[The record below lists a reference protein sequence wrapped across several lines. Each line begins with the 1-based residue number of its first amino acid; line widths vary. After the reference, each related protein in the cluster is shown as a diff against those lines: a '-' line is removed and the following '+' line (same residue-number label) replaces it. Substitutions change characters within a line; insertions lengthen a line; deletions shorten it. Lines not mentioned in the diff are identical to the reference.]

1 MSAGAAPA
9 AAPANRAPEAAPRG
23 LVVAAFICIYTVWG
37 STYLAIRYAVATL
50 PPFLMAGARFLFAGG
65 LMLGWARLRG
75 APAPTRRE
83 WKSTIIIGALLLLG
97 GNGGVVWAETR
108 VTSSLAALLV
118 ATVPLWMAL
127 GDWLRPRGVRP
138 TARTALGLA
147 LGFGGVVVLIGPRNL
162 VGGGDVSLAGVIAI
176 MLGCMAWA
184 GGSLYARSA
193 ELPRSPV
200 LATGMEMLAGG
211 VLMTLLGLVRSEHV
225 GLTAAAFTPRALAAL
240 GYLVVAGSLL
250 GFTSYVWLLRV
261 STPARVGTYAYVNP
275 VIAVLLGTLIA
286 GETLNPRAALAAVII
301 VSAVVVI
308 VSAKKE
314 VKVG

>member
-1 MSAGAAPA
+1 MSAAPA
-9 AAPANRAPEAAPRG
+9 PAPAPAKVPDAAPRG

-65 LMLGWARLRG
+65 LMVGWARLRG

-176 MLGCMAWA
+176 MVGCMAWSV
-184 GGSLYARSA
+184 GSLYARSA
-193 ELPRSPV
+193 DLPRSPV